1 MRQHNPRG
9 TEGIIGALQVSSPL
23 GGGKRGRRALLDPL
37 VPPAVCLF
45 LLLCE
50 QVRSGASRIHLCPGS
65 RFGSGCT
72 SLSFVF
78 SVSLGADLQ
87 AQTRQGCFL
96 ALSLLLCWA
105 GAVLWPKAALGC
117 GISVELDA
125 VLT

>member
-1 MRQHNPRG
+1 M
-9 TEGIIGALQVSSPL
+9 IGHIQNSPL
-23 GGGKRGRRALLDPL
+23 PGLAVRLELH
-37 VPPAVCLF
+37 VPKLW
-45 LLLCE
+45 
-50 QVRSGASRIHLCPGS
+50 
-65 RFGSGCT
+65 
-72 SLSFVF
+72 F
-78 SVSLGADLQ
+78 SVSLGADHR